1 MYNILICEDERD
13 IMMPEMDGIG
23 AMVKIRQP
31 RKNLQLFCM
40 ACVFPLILGGCG
52 RDWENNYEAVSED
65 NIHILYDLE
74 ALDNPGE
81 AAIYSAEWY
90 AADAQL
96 LKENL
101 FVNAVDEEMSLAE
114 GNAWYAYIE
123 DGGRDVTEALILYD
137 PSHDAGMH
145 GGFTYGLLG
154 TGRDYRNVAYPYPG
168 HPDNISQIK
177 GYDIAGDFRQD
188 ADLGFLS
195 ADSAV
200 QYIESVFSAVGAPT
214 VKPMAVYAL
223 DADTLNAHEALRHE
237 TEPRDSGWT
246 KEEEAYLVQL
256 AQMVDNIP
264 LADHMWVNDA
274 RSEVTETP
282 VYAVLSQKG
291 IEDMHIENA
300 VQNLDVVEQGEVLSP
315 EEAESLMLQ
324 YYTRGIAVS
333 EIYVEEMNLRYV
345 GVADRDGLTLIP
357 AWIFCISRDGHG
369 AMGDEEAKYR
379 EYEHFVIHAIT
390 GDRIEAMSAMD
401 GRS

>member
-1 MYNILICEDERD
+1 MYNILICD
-13 IMMPEMDGIG
+13 DGRAG
-23 AMVKIRQP
+23 RMSG
-31 RKNLQLFCM
+31 KNRRLFCIV
-40 ACVFPLILGGCG
+40 CVFSLILVGCG
-52 RDWENNYEAVSED
+52 RDWESNYEAVSED
-65 NIHILYDLE
+65 NVHILYDLE
-74 ALDNPGE
+74 ALDSPGE
-81 AAIYSAEWY
+81 AAVYSAEWY

-96 LKENL
+96 LQENL

-123 DGGRDVTEALILYD
+123 DGGKDVTEALILYD
-137 PSHDAGMH
+137 SSHDAGMK
-145 GGFTYGLLG
+145 GGFTYGLSG
-154 TGRDYRNVAYPYPG
+154 TGRGYHNVAYPYPG
-168 HPDNISQIK
+168 HPSNISQIM
-177 GYDIAGDFRQD
+177 GYNFTEDFRQD
-188 ADLGFLS
+188 ANLGFLS

-214 VKPMAVYAL
+214 VKPTAVYAL

-237 TEPRDSGWT
+237 TKPRDSDWT

-256 AQMVDNIP
+256 AQVVDNIP
-264 LADHMWVNDA
+264 LADHMWVNDV

-282 VYAVLSQKG
+282 VYVVLSQKG
-291 IEDMHIENA
+291 IESMHIENA
-300 VQNLDVVEQGEVLSP
+300 VQVLDVVEQGEVLSP

-333 EIYVEEMNLRYV
+333 DIYVEEMNLRYV
-345 GVADRDGLTLIP
+345 GVVGRDGLTLIP
-357 AWIFCISRDGHG
+357 AWIFCISRDHHG

-390 GDRIEAMSAMD
+390 GDRIEAMSALD